1 MITSDF
7 TLEIDTN
14 VKRRAKD
21 QRSSRKKKW
30 AIYPPRSKMPRQLL
44 RLGVPEASWHSV
56 YDDAEKLAER
66 IHVQERGKARLDN
79 GFVVSY
85 FDQN

>member
-7 TLEIDTN
+7 TLEIEID
-14 VKRRAKD
+14 AKNTLW
-21 QRSSRKKKW
+21 SRYN
-30 AIYPPRSKMPRQLL
+30 IYPTRSKMPRQLL